1 MDSFYAN
8 SFKPTSY
15 HLLNSI
21 AHYFLFLFLVSAY
34 LQTTKLCLGD
44 GLPRSVGSSCIE
56 GERRALLSFKQD
68 VIDPSGRLSSWVGH
82 DCCRWKGISCN
93 NRTGHVVKMDL
104 RNRNLDLF
112 FDTSAG
118 LGGKIN
124 SSLLGLKHLLYLDLS
139 WNDFAHIHIPKFI
152 GQLTSLKYLNL
163 SFASFGGEI
172 PPSLGN
178 LSNLNYL
185 DLSGAPT
192 VSSKNFN
199 WLSHLSSLK
208 YLNLGNLDLG
218 SSALSWVHDVKMPP
232 LLLELHLSECNLREN
247 VPHSLPSMNFTSLLV
262 FDISN
267 NFINSSYPS
276 WFFNLTNLKRLDLE
290 GNFFNGPF
298 PVEITNLK
306 SLEDLGL
313 CDNFLQGQIPKVI
326 GTLCSLRILDLSR
339 NSLDGG
345 LEEVL
350 NGFSNCT
357 NYSLESLD
365 LSENLLEGELPATL
379 GILENLQELDLFDNH
394 FSGSIPESIGNL
406 SSLKS
411 LDLTSNQMNG
421 SIPESLGQLTQL
433 VDLHLSNSWFGTNSW
448 EGILT
453 EAHFLHLSRLKSFHV
468 STDRPG
474 SLIFNVAHE
483 WVPPFRLDSLYIE
496 DCTVGPAFGVWLQSQ
511 TELVEVTLHNTGIR
525 DSIPEEWF
533 LKMSSKLT
541 RLDLSYNQIHG
552 KIPFIMNSPNLVYID
567 LSYNQFEGSLPH
579 WSSNFASTLDLRSNL
594 FSGPIP
600 SNYDQL
606 LPTLEELYLSENHLN
621 GTIPPS
627 MCNMRRLS
635 ILALSSN
642 QLSGEFPQAWS
653 VWSYMLVVDVSSNN
667 LSGNIPTSM
676 GVPGSL
682 VILKLSNN
690 NFGGKIP
697 SSLFQNCTA
706 LSSIDLGGNRF
717 TGSIPL
723 WTSSNVPSG
732 LYKLQLR
739 SNSLSGHIPHRL
751 CSLPALHIID
761 LGHNNFSGGIPECL
775 YNLTALVYGNDTGV
789 SSIDYY
795 FEKTSLT
802 LKGQEL
808 VYNTTLEFV
817 KSIDFSS
824 NNLGGVIPEGIS
836 SLIALGTL
844 NLSRN
849 QLSGNIP
856 SKIGNLRWLETLD
869 LSHNHLSG
877 QIPQSLSSLTSL
889 SHLNLSYNSL
899 AGRIPTSTQ
908 LQTLNDSS
916 IYMGNPY
923 LCGSPLLTKCP
934 GDSTPSLT
942 KPGGNETDNE
952 VKDYNGKLG
961 FYVSIILGFILGFWG
976 VCGTLIVK
984 HSWRYAYFRFFDDIK
999 DKLALAIRLKVA
1011 HFQRRC

>member
-8 SFKPTSY
+8 LFKPTSY
-15 HLLNSI
+15 HLLNII
-21 AHYFLFLFLVSAY
+21 AHYFLFLFLASAY
-34 LQTTKLCLGD
+34 LQTAKLSLGD
-44 GLPRSVGSSCIE
+44 GLPHSVGSSCIQR
-56 GERRALLSFKQD
+56 ERGALLSFKQD
-68 VIDPSGRLSSWVGH
+68 VTDPSGRLSSWVGQ
-82 DCCRWKGISCN
+82 DCCRWRGISCN
-93 NRTGHVVKMDL
+93 NRTGHVVKIDL
-104 RNRNLDLF
+104 RNLHWSVDKS
-112 FDTSAG
+112 TC

-124 SSLLGLKHLLYLDLS
+124 SSLLGLKHLFHLDLS
-139 WNDFAHIHIPKFI
+139 WNDFPHIHIPKFI
-152 GQLTSLKYLNL
+152 GQLTSLRYLNL
-163 SFASFGGEI
+163 SFTSFGGEI

-185 DLSGAPT
+185 DLSSAV

-199 WLSHLSSLK
+199 WLSYLSSLK
-208 YLNLGNLDLG
+208 YLDLGYLDLG

-232 LLLELHLSECNLREN
+232 LLLELYLSECNLGEN

-298 PVEITNLK
+298 PVEIANLK

-313 CDNFLQGQIPKVI
+313 GNDVLQGQIPKVI
-326 GTLCSLRILDLSR
+326 GTLCSLRILDLSW

-365 LSENLLEGELPATL
+365 LSNNLLEGELPAAL
-379 GILENLQELDLFDNH
+379 GILENLQELYLSVNH
-394 FSGSIPESIGNL
+394 FSGSIPETFGNL

-421 SIPESLGQLTQL
+421 SIPESLGQLNQL
-433 VDLHLSNSWFGTNSW
+433 VDLHLSSRSWEGTSNSW

-453 EAHFLHLSRLKSFHV
+453 EAHFLHLSRLKSFQV
-468 STDRPG
+468 GTDRPR

-483 WVPPFRLDSLYIE
+483 WVPPFQLDSLYIE
-496 DCTVGPAFGVWLQSQ
+496 NCTVGPTFGVWLQSQ

-525 DSIPEEWF
+525 DTIPEEWF

-552 KIPFIMNSPNLVYID
+552 KLPFIMNSPNLMYID

-579 WSSNFASTLDLRSNL
+579 WSSNNASILDLRSNL

-606 LPTLEELYLSENHLN
+606 LPTLDELYLSENHLN

-635 ILALSSN
+635 ILALRSN

-653 VWSYMLVVDVSSNN
+653 VWPYMFVVDVSSNN
-667 LSGNIPTSM
+667 LSGNIPSSM
-676 GVPGSL
+676 GVPSSL
-682 VILKLSNN
+682 FILKLSNN

-697 SSLFQNCTA
+697 SALFQNCTD
-706 LSSIDLGGNRF
+706 LRSIDLGGNRF

-723 WTSSNVPSG
+723 WRSSNVSSG

-761 LGHNNFSGGIPECL
+761 LGHNNFSGSIPKCL
-775 YNLTALVYGNDTGV
+775 YNLTALAYGNDTGG
-789 SSIDYY
+789 SYIYNY
-795 FEKTSLT
+795 LEKTSLT

-808 VYNTTLEFV
+808 VYNTTLALV

-824 NNLGGVIPEGIS
+824 NNLEGVIPDGIS
-836 SLIALGTL
+836 NLIALGTL

-856 SKIGNLRWLETLD
+856 SNIGNLRWLETLD
-869 LSHNHLSG
+869 LSHNQLSG
-877 QIPQSLSSLTSL
+877 QIPHSLSSLTSL
-889 SHLNLSYNSL
+889 SHLNLSFNCL
-899 AGRIPTSTQ
+899 TGRIPTSTQ
-908 LQTLNDSS
+908 LQTLNDAS
-916 IYMGNPY
+916 IYASNPY
-923 LCGSPLLTKCP
+923 LCGFPLLIKCS
-934 GDSTPSLT
+934 GDSTLAST
-942 KPGGNETDNE
+942 NPGGYETENE
-952 VKDYNGKLG
+952 VKDDNGKLG
-961 FYVSIILGFILGFWG
+961 FYISIILGFILGFWG
-976 VCGTLIVK
+976 VCGTLLVK

-999 DKLALAIRLKVA
+999 DKVALAIALKVA
-1011 HFQRRC
+1011 YFQRRC